1 MANQQLSDKDT
12 QSQSSKDNKKSSSE
26 EQDILAVMKQLETS
40 MRIDNLNQSKDQLGD
55 LLVMEASM
63 LKKEHGNKKTKN
75 EKDKIVQDC
84 NWSILSEL

>member
-1 MANQQLSDKDT
+1 MGNQQLSDKDT
-12 QSQSSKDNKKSSSE
+12 HSQSSKDNKKSSSE

-40 MRIDNLNQSKDQLGD
+40 MRIDSLNESKDQLGD

-63 LKKEHGNKKTKN
+63 LKKEHGKKNKDEKTKL
-75 EKDKIVQDC
+75 VQDC